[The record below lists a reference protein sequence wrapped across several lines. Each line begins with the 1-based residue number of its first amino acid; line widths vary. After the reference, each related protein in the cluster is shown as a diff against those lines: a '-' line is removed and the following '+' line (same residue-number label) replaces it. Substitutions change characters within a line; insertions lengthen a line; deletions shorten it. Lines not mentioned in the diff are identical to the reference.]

1 MRGSAIP
8 RPVAAVVRP
17 AAAVAPA
24 VVVGERVEVA
34 DPGGGGRAVA
44 PEGVAGEGH
53 PLAGQGGAQ
62 LLVANI
68 TWGRENSHE

>member
-34 DPGGGGRAVA
+34 DPGGGGGGRAVA

-62 LLVANI
+62 LLVTDI
-68 TWGRENSHE
+68 T

>member
-1 MRGSAIP
+1 M
-8 RPVAAVVRP
+8 AV
-17 AAAVAPA
+17 
-24 VVVGERVEVA
+24 VVVGERLEVGG
-34 DPGGGGRAVA
+34 DPGGGGGGAVA